1 MQLDIKGGI
10 MGKSAPGR
18 KASAAPPPLAA
29 KSGLRALSRGSALKP
44 EVFAAALGRGC
55 LSPPRCSRSEAQ
67 PFKLLLVH
75 AAGLYLAK
83 VFPFFGASSEHLSK
97 ITCAPNVREI
107 VHDASPP

>member
-1 MQLDIKGGI
+1 
-10 MGKSAPGR
+10 MGRSAHCR

-55 LSPPRCSRSEAQ
+55 LSPQRCSRSEAQ
-67 PFKLLLVH
+67 PLKLLLVH

-83 VFPFFGASSEHLSK
+83 VFPFFGASSEHPGEV
-97 ITCAPNVREI
+97 TCAPNVREI
-107 VHDASPP
+107 EHDVPPP